1 MIEFEHETQR
11 CNPLAGKGLGENTLV
26 GAKFY
31 SSLNLNLLF
40 IHQNTKSLSILIL
53 RSIKDINILPMIGLE
68 LMRLFTLERT
78 EL

>member
-11 CNPLAGKGLGENTLV
+11 CYPMAGKGLGENTLV
-26 GAKFY
+26 GGKFY
-31 SSLNLNLLF
+31 SSLNLNLVF

-53 RSIKDINILPMIGLE
+53 RSIKDINILPLIGLE